1 MISLKHP
8 FETNFWPE
16 TFEYY
21 AFVRISLYQSRYES
35 FNLQQNGI
43 VNECVITAQFSSKAR
58 LGDEIAHYKLALH
71 SKFKALF
78 GLEP

>member
-1 MISLKHP
+1 MISLNYP

-21 AFVRISLYQSRYES
+21 AYILRYKS

-43 VNECVITAQFSSKAR
+43 VNECVITAQFSSIAR
-58 LGDEIAHYKLALH
+58 LGDEIAHYNLALNI
-71 SKFKALF
+71 KFKTLF